1 MLVTQHPSKL
11 LDIARQGAEVQEQE
25 RKGNDSDEE
34 TAEHNAATT
43 WTTYRKFEK
52 QLVFFLLK
60 YSEIQL
66 YCYKIVQ

>member
-11 LDIARQGAEVQEQE
+11 LDIAHQGAEVQEQE

-43 WTTYRKFEK
+43 QTTYRKLDLCLTMDH
-52 QLVFFLLK
+52 Q
-60 YSEIQL
+60 
-66 YCYKIVQ
+66 CR